1 MLSSFFLVRAKI
13 RDRDVIL
20 FCDVIVVER
29 LPSFAEPKFVL
40 YHRTK

>member
-20 FCDVIVVER
+20 FCDVIAVE
-29 LPSFAEPKFVL
+29 PFVPKYVAQQ
-40 YHRTK
+40 